1 MSAIKTIR
9 THNIQ
14 SHKDVLIEL
23 PETGVVVFQGP
34 NSNGKSVITKV
45 IQDTVYN
52 NISKLGTRKSLVN
65 RDVAEGFLEIIRYDG
80 SSLYVNINLEAS
92 KTYVK
97 LTRANGEEVTRYL
110 ADKTIPDLV
119 EEFGFHY
126 NSDRGISLNIC
137 DSDES
142 LLFFKTN
149 HVTNGD
155 ILNSALTDNDVQRK
169 YEALLNVNLEAT
181 NNRRVFAENLRVARA
196 AKDAIVLY
204 DIEQESKI
212 SEAVNYAA
220 AVLSSVYTPDV
231 KDIPT
236 YCPLKFISI
245 PNLRVATLAYT
256 PIIHVT
262 EPKLSS
268 IKIPFEEFMMF
279 KKGVC
284 PACHRPLFSSFQTS
298 ISEM

>member
-1 MSAIKTIR
+1 MCIR
-9 THNIQ
+9 
-14 SHKDVLIEL
+14 
-23 PETGVVVFQGP
+23 
-34 NSNGKSVITKV
+34 
-45 IQDTVYN
+45 
-52 NISKLGTRKSLVN
+52 
-65 RDVAEGFLEIIRYDG
+65 
-80 SSLYVNINLEAS
+80 
-92 KTYVK
+92 
-97 LTRANGEEVTRYL
+97 
-110 ADKTIPDLV
+110 
-119 EEFGFHY
+119 
-126 NSDRGISLNIC
+126 DRNIC

-231 KDIPT
+231 KDVPT

-284 PACHRPLFSSFQTS
+284 PACHRPLFSSSQTS

>member
-1 MSAIKTIR
+1 M
-9 THNIQ
+9 
-14 SHKDVLIEL
+14 
-23 PETGVVVFQGP
+23 
-34 NSNGKSVITKV
+34 
-45 IQDTVYN
+45 YN

-80 SSLYVNINLEAS
+80 TSLYVNINLEAS

-97 LTRANGEEVTRYL
+97 LTRANGEEVTRNL

-181 NNRRVFAENLRVARA
+181 NNR
-196 AKDAIVLY
+196 
-204 DIEQESKI
+204 
-212 SEAVNYAA
+212 
-220 AVLSSVYTPDV
+220 
-231 KDIPT
+231 
-236 YCPLKFISI
+236 
-245 PNLRVATLAYT
+245 
-256 PIIHVT
+256 
-262 EPKLSS
+262 
-268 IKIPFEEFMMF
+268 
-279 KKGVC
+279 
-284 PACHRPLFSSFQTS
+284 
-298 ISEM
+298 

>member
-142 LLFFKTN
+142 LLFFITN

-231 KDIPT
+231 KDVPT

-284 PACHRPLFSSFQTS
+284 TACHRPLFSSSQTS

>member
-110 ADKTIPDLV
+110 ADKTI
-119 EEFGFHY
+119 Y

-204 DIEQESKI
+204 SIETICE
-212 SEAVNYAA
+212 
-220 AVLSSVYTPDV
+220 
-231 KDIPT
+231 
-236 YCPLKFISI
+236 
-245 PNLRVATLAYT
+245 
-256 PIIHVT
+256 
-262 EPKLSS
+262 
-268 IKIPFEEFMMF
+268 
-279 KKGVC
+279 
-284 PACHRPLFSSFQTS
+284 
-298 ISEM
+298 

>member
-126 NSDRGISLNIC
+126 NSDRGIDLEVSDVILDMDKRLPSDNEYINEMVGSAAEVLTPTNSMELARTMMRALQEKREAFVLMEEQVRKVI
-137 DSDES
+137 DSIRELFDRDEAIIQYQQHITQMLKAHRVEDAVIIDS
-142 LLFFKTN
+142 VIKN
-149 HVTNGD
+149 
-155 ILNSALTDNDVQRK
+155 ILNVYIGQRGSGLTATALTWSGCLARRRNT
-169 YEALLNVNLEAT
+169 LLIN
-181 NNRRVFAENLRVARA
+181 
-196 AKDAIVLY
+196 
-204 DIEQESKI
+204 
-212 SEAVNYAA
+212 
-220 AVLSSVYTPDV
+220 
-231 KDIPT
+231 
-236 YCPLKFISI
+236 
-245 PNLRVATLAYT
+245 
-256 PIIHVT
+256 
-262 EPKLSS
+262 
-268 IKIPFEEFMMF
+268 
-279 KKGVC
+279 
-284 PACHRPLFSSFQTS
+284 
-298 ISEM
+298 